1 MKQFLLKLSQE
12 DKTRLEQLAEAEHI
26 TQTAYVRRKIF
37 LNSSIEKDRVKG
49 TKKFN

>member
-26 TQTAYVRRKIF
+26 TQSAYVRRKIF
-37 LNSSIEKDRVKG
+37 LNSSIEKDRVEG